1 METTDI
7 WEKIIIPLVIGPI
20 FIFIKVL
27 YDRWDTKQTQKKLL
41 INKIRLE
48 KISNQL
54 DKFYWPLYIRLLDD
68 YNLWSKINF
77 KDNIIEITESGS
89 ESELDNNDNFITC
102 NYIKKEGDTVIKCKN
117 PVAENCIDN
126 YGAYCIKH
134 KQYKSEKIINTW
146 HMAFEKTKL
155 ITEKNTNIVDYDKII
170 NSSQITI
177 DIEPKFEYDNSNF
190 NDKIQICNEDTLSN
204 ISNRDINDLIDKL
217 SIDNSDKNEINSK
230 MLNEILKYI
239 IENHQNILK
248 IIVDNIYIAEPKK
261 NMTKQLMKFSKFIN
275 IFRSEINSNSDLINP
290 CNYGAGYPKKLLP
303 MVEKKVLS
311 LQEQYN
317 ELINSY
323 YD

>member
-1 METTDI
+1 METADI
-7 WEKIIIPLVIGPI
+7 WEKIIVPLIIGPI
-20 FIFIKVL
+20 FILIKIL
-27 YDRWDTKQTQKKLL
+27 YDRWDTKRTQKKLL
-41 INKIRLE
+41 INKVKLE

-89 ESELDNNDNFITC
+89 ESEIDIQDNFITC
-102 NYIKKEGDTVIKCKN
+102 NYIKKEGDKVIECRN

-134 KQYKSEKIINTW
+134 KQYRSEKIVNTW

-155 ITEKNTNIVDYDKII
+155 VTKKNIDVVDYDKIV
-170 NSSQITI
+170 NSEQITI
-177 DIEPKFEYDNSNF
+177 DIEPKLEYDNSNI
-190 NDKIQICNEDTLSN
+190 NNKIQLCNDDTLSN
-204 ISNRDINDLIDKL
+204 VSNRDIDDLLDKL
-217 SIDNSDKNEINSK
+217 SIDNSDKNDINSK

-248 IIVDNIYIAEPKK
+248 IIVDNIYIAEPKR

-317 ELINSY
+317 ELINCY